1 MKKKR
6 IGIVA
11 IILVLLVAV
20 GIVGY
25 YYFIRENKDS
35 TLTVAENQWIE
46 NNKNDMIDVSVI
58 TQIPVFS
65 MDGEG
70 VIFDFLKSIEDK
82 TGLSFNQLS
91 YNMDGNAESDYA
103 FEIKDKK
110 DKNDI
115 VIYQDNYVIVTKGM
129 EKYTNLEDIQKM
141 ALGTLEKDLENASRY
156 LKVNRGFSFKPYKS
170 LETLN
175 KALKRNDVDGIIL
188 PKILYLNT
196 IGNTSN
202 FHINYN
208 ITEMNNYIVL
218 RLGNDKKLNT
228 IIKKYHKKWQ
238 EESYK
243 DSYHKNFS
251 NYYFEK
257 NEIYE
262 NAQVE
267 FRSKQYTYGFIPN
280 PPFDALN
287 NEKLVG
293 INSDLLRGFA
303 QLADIE
309 ISYNEYKNISD
320 LKQAFDESKIDIFMD
335 FSDGKR
341 YNLDL
346 FETVDVYEPQAYI
359 ISHINNDIIV
369 NSLSSL
375 IGKNVMTIKDSK
387 ILSSLNGYDIN
398 IKTYNNIEHLLTKL
412 EKDSV
417 IVLDKKNYETY
428 MSDHFKDYKIDYMY
442 RLNKGY
448 NFIIRDTK
456 ENEVFEKYFNFYLSY
471 INEKE
476 LKADLALFKNPVKNR
491 MLLYGFGFILLLA
504 IGMIVLI
511 IHNNRKKQ
519 SKLKDIPKEDK
530 IRYIDDLTSLKN
542 RRYLNDTM
550 KVWDE
555 GEIYPQAIVI
565 VDLNNIAYINDNYG
579 HEEGDKT
586 IVEAAN
592 ILITSQLENSEII
605 RTDGNEFLVYL
616 VEYDEKQVISYIR
629 KLNKELKDLS
639 HGFGSAIGY
648 SMIVDEIKTID
659 DAINEATLDMKSNKE
674 ES

>member
-46 NNKNDMIDVSVI
+46 NNKNDMIDVSII

-287 NEKLVG
+287 NGKLVG

-428 MSDHFKDYKIDYMY
+428 MTDHFKDYKIDYMY

-491 MLLYGFGFILLLA
+491 MLLYGVGFILLLA

-511 IHNNRKKQ
+511 IHNTRKKQ

-565 VDLNNIAYINDNYG
+565 IDLNNIAYINDNYG

-639 HGFGSAIGY
+639 HGFGAAIGY